1 MKMMIQADDY
11 GITKAVTDGIVECA
25 KQGMMTQTGIF
36 TNMPW
41 VDYAAERIKEV
52 PHVLLG
58 QDLNL
63 STGGPVTDPKLIP
76 TLVQENGQFLT
87 SAMHRQRDKE
97 NPHNV
102 TYEDAYLEY
111 DNQVKKFIELFDKLP
126 GYIGGHA
133 WSSEETDKAL
143 NDIADKYGIFNALAI
158 LDEPKPK
165 YTMYHDLEGEWA
177 RPIVREDGRYDFSVQ
192 SQSEND
198 PLKMFRE
205 GKFDEIFK
213 DTLENKDVFFL
224 HTHAGYLDRE
234 LLQLS
239 SFSVIRPMEVG
250 LLCSAE
256 LKKWVKDNNVELVN
270 YLDLYKVGD

>member
-11 GITKAVTDGIVECA
+11 GITKAVVDGIVECA

-41 VDYAAERIKEV
+41 VDYAAKRIKEV

-87 SAMHRQRDKE
+87 SSMHKKKDKE
-97 NPHNV
+97 DPHHV
-102 TYEDAYLEY
+102 TYEEAYLEY

-133 WSSEETDKAL
+133 WFSEETDKAL
-143 NDIADKYGIFNALAI
+143 HDIAEKYGILDVMLQINPKIGFNL
-158 LDEPKPK
+158 EE
-165 YTMYHDLEGEWA
+165 DLESQWSG
-177 RPIVREDGRYDFSVQ
+177 PILSDNGQWEFNPLTQ
-192 SQSEND
+192 SIND
-198 PLKMFRE
+198 PLKMFKD
-205 GKFDEIFK
+205 GKFDKILK
-213 DTLENKDVFFL
+213 SALENKDVFFL
-224 HTHAGYLDRE
+224 HTHAGYLDRD

-239 SFSVIRPMEVG
+239 SYNVIRAMEAG
-250 LLCSAE
+250 FLCSKE
-256 LKKWVKDNNVELVN
+256 LKQWVKDNDIELIN
-270 YLDLYKVGD
+270 YLDLI